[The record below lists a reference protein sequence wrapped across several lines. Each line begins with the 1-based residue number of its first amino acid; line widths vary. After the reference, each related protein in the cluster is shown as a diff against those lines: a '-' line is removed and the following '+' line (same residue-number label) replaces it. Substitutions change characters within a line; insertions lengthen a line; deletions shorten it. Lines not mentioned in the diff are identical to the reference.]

1 LQGVVNNMSGKFAIA
16 LENAS
21 TVARFAINTDYLGLD
36 AQHYATYLKR
46 LSSITVED
54 IFQVAQKY
62 LKPNNAHIIV
72 VGDAAE
78 LKDKLAAFGPVT
90 VRDNYG
96 VEKSDLKPVPHGVS
110 ATSIVND
117 YTAAIGGVKKLKKLN
132 SLQFTYAAEIPGAP
146 AKLQMNVLQQLPNSF
161 SMSMQM
167 MGMTVQRQ
175 YSNGNGGFSDGMQG
189 QSEMTPDELAEAQ
202 TQYKIAAEL
211 AYFDNYTAQVA
222 GVDVLDDEEVY
233 VVIRTDLIG
242 EKATEYY
249 SVNSKFLVKVESV
262 VDTPQGAT
270 PQSTLYKDYQDVKGY
285 FFPHQT
291 IQNVAG
297 QSIDM
302 KLNKVVVNKKIK
314 AAAFE

>member
-1 LQGVVNNMSGKFAIA
+1 
-16 LENAS
+16 
-21 TVARFAINTDYLGLD
+21 
-36 AQHYATYLKR
+36 
-46 LSSITVED
+46 
-54 IFQVAQKY
+54 
-62 LKPNNAHIIV
+62 
-72 VGDAAE
+72 
-78 LKDKLAAFGPVT
+78 
-90 VRDNYG
+90 
-96 VEKSDLKPVPHGVS
+96 
-110 ATSIVND
+110 
-117 YTAAIGGVKKLKKLN
+117 
-132 SLQFTYAAEIPGAP
+132 
-146 AKLQMNVLQQLPNSF
+146 MNVLQQLPNSF

-211 AYFDNYTAQVA
+211 AYFDNYTAQVT
-222 GVDVLDDEEVY
+222 GVDMLDGEEVY
-233 VVIRTDLIG
+233 VVIRTDLNG
-242 EKATEYY
+242 DKATEYY

-262 VDTPQGAT
+262 VDTPQGAM
-270 PQSTLYKDYQDVKGY
+270 PQSTLYKDYQVVKGY
-285 FFPHQT
+285 SFPHQT